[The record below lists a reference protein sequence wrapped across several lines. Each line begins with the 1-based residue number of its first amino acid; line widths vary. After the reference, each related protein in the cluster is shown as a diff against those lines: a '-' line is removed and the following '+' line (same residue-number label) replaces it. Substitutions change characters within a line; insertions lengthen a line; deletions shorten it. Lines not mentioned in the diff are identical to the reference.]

1 MDARR
6 RQLDGLPRWIP
17 TSTGRVHSDPGAWSV
32 LCVGAARTAGLQVHL
47 GVHPASNTIS
57 GGFLGGRVKGV
68 TKETLTREEAARAVD
83 AAGISRY
90 MWLAQ
95 AVAEKLERA
104 QNGIA

>member
-1 MDARR
+1 M
-6 RQLDGLPRWIP
+6 
-17 TSTGRVHSDPGAWSV
+17 
-32 LCVGAARTAGLQVHL
+32 
-47 GVHPASNTIS
+47 
-57 GGFLGGRVKGV
+57 KGV